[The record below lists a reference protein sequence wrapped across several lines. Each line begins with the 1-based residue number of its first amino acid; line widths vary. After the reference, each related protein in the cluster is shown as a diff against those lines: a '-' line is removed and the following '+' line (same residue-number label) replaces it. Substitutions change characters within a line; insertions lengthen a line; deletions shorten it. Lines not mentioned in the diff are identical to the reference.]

1 MIAAARLPA
10 AVAACTLTL
19 LLLARCQRNEAPRPE
34 PTPAVA
40 DAARGVASPPPVPP
54 PPPPPSP
61 PDDTPDAAAPASKG
75 AWLDG
80 NIYRFRVE
88 QIRPCPSTLSGG
100 ARVAAVVRVD
110 SKIDEL
116 LVAPRDFKLDAGGV
130 ILDSAIVQKAPA
142 ACGALLTPKSLRAG
156 KSADGAV
163 VFDLPPGFNAD
174 HQPVRLAYQPTRW
187 GGARRVA
194 AVLPPESLPRSD

>member
-1 MIAAARLPA
+1 MRNRALPAVAAALVLLLCGQCRREQVPHQGPTVA
-10 AVAACTLTL
+10 AVA
-19 LLLARCQRNEAPRPE
+19 
-34 PTPAVA
+34 PTVAVM
-40 DAARGVASPPPVPP
+40 PP
-54 PPPPPSP
+54 
-61 PDDTPDAAAPASKG
+61 APAQTEVVAADPAPAAG

-194 AVLPPESLPRSD
+194 AVLPPESLPRSDQKKQ

>member
-1 MIAAARLPA
+1 VVAADPAPA
-10 AVAACTLTL
+10 A
-19 LLLARCQRNEAPRPE
+19 
-34 PTPAVA
+34 
-40 DAARGVASPPPVPP
+40 
-54 PPPPPSP
+54 
-61 PDDTPDAAAPASKG
+61 G

-194 AVLPPESLPRSD
+194 AVLPPESLPRSDQKKQ